1 MGYNIE
7 EYVNNKDYHPRSLF
21 LLVRLLLLCLGGV
34 QEAAL
39 LTGFPVFLMP
49 MSTRVAVLGE

>member
-7 EYVNNKDYHPRSLF
+7 EYVNNKDYHPRSLLF
-21 LLVRLLLLCLGGV
+21 LVRLISSGGV
-34 QEAAL
+34 QEEAAL